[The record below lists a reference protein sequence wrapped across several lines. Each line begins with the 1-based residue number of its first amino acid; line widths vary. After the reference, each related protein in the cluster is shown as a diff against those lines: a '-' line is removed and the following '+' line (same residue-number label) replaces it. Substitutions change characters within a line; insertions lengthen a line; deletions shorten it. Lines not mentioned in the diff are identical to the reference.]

1 MSPASRFRPMASSR
15 DRRLEGLLA
24 TLSARLGCSSETA
37 VYVGADEC
45 EGICE
50 LADALVDAGLLLP
63 AEPAGALICDG
74 CEQNCAMPVAIAP
87 ASAGQPGRA
96 FIVCDKRD
104 DIGRVSVEPPR
115 LRRWM
120 FSLPV
125 LALALAKVF
134 NTDQE
139 PAQAGSGSS
148 WCLGKAKVGAG
159 TVQVAL
165 ARSAENV
172 PTGTQLAVL
181 LADPSNDA
189 DRGRWIA
196 LATGFSLRDGR
207 LVSRA
212 NVLRMALSKRFDD
225 PTVAVEARFHYGEVL
240 LIDRIGG
247 RSRKLATPRLGSQNY
262 QVFEVLCANPGQIFT
277 AAELRQKTGL
287 RALKSLH
294 KIPENLNFIGNL
306 KKLFFE
312 VSKNSIRFSPEITL
326 GQLALYHIDPTSII

>member
-1 MSPASRFRPMASSR
+1 MASPR

-24 TLSARLGCSSETA
+24 TLSARLGSSSDTA
-37 VYVGADEC
+37 VYVGWDEC
-45 EGICE
+45 EGIGE

-63 AEPAGALICDG
+63 AEPASALICDG
-74 CEQNCAMPVAIAP
+74 CERNCVMPVNIAP
-87 ASAGQPGRA
+87 AIVAQPGRA

-104 DIGRVSVEPPR
+104 DIGRVSVAPPR

-125 LALALAKVF
+125 LANALARTLK
-134 NTDQE
+134 TDQQ
-139 PAQAGSGSS
+139 PAQAGSGNS
-148 WCLGKAKVGAG
+148 WCLGQAKVGAG

-165 ARSAENV
+165 ARSVDTIPKGA
-172 PTGTQLAVL
+172 QLAIL
-181 LADPSNDA
+181 LADPNNDA
-189 DRGRWIA
+189 DRARWIA
-196 LATGFSLRDGR
+196 LASGFSVRDGR

-212 NVLRMALSKRFDD
+212 DTLRAALSKRFDD
-225 PTVAVEARFHYGEVL
+225 PTVAFEARFHYGEVL
-240 LIDRIGG
+240 LIDRVGG

-262 QVFEVLCANPGQIFT
+262 QLFEVLCANPGQIFT

-294 KIPENLNFIGNL
+294 KIPENLKFIGNL

-312 VSKNSIRFSPEITL
+312 VSKDSIRFSPEVTL